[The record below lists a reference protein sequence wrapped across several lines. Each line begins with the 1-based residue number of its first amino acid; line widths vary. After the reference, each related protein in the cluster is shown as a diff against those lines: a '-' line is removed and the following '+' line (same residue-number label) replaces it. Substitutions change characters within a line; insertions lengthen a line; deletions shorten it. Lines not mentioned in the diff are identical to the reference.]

1 VIAIVGILS
10 GAVLVALDRPL
21 AGFVSMFG
29 PLGLIVAAFVWGRH
43 QQQRE
48 RAQKRA
54 EMCEPSPLQKLP
66 FE

>member
-1 VIAIVGILS
+1 
-10 GAVLVALDRPL
+10 VLVALDRPL

-54 EMCEPSPLQKLP
+54 EMSEPSPLQKLP